1 MPAAR
6 NHPLRWRGFTRRWR
20 TELGLA
26 GAFVALRIV
35 LGAVGGPSLLLIGSV
50 AVVAVA
56 AFVRAARQ
64 ALLERLLDSRRL
76 RRWEHNLALVAPER
90 TPVPLEVEA
99 YGFGERG
106 ALRVAGGATVT
117 ELAKCS
123 EALAA
128 CFGAK
133 AVRVGRHP
141 DHAGVA
147 LVSVLMSDP
156 LARPAPDWPWL
167 RRPTTSLWE
176 PVPLG
181 VSEGGAPISISL
193 PEHNLLLGGEPGA
206 GKSGAINLLV
216 AAAALDPL
224 AQLWLL
230 DGKLVELAAWR
241 KAAVDSAGLD
251 VWEAVELLRRVQSV
265 MDSRYQ
271 LLLEAGLRKV
281 KAGSGLHLVVVD
293 ELAHYLTG
301 PDKKARDA
309 FIEVLRDLVS
319 RGRAAGIVV
328 VVATQKPGSDVV
340 PTSLRDLFGY
350 RLAMRC
356 STAAASDTIL
366 GSGWATEG
374 YSAASIDPATRGVG
388 YLLHESGVPQ
398 LLRTH
403 WLDDDAVDS
412 LATRAARLGREF
424 EDGQGDE

>member
-1 MPAAR
+1 MA
-6 NHPLRWRGFTRRWR
+6 
-20 TELGLA
+20 
-26 GAFVALRIV
+26 I
-35 LGAVGGPSLLLIGSV
+35 
-50 AVVAVA
+50 AVVAV
-56 AFVRAARQ
+56 FVPAVRD

-90 TPVPLEVEA
+90 TPALLEVESHS
-99 YGFGERG
+99 FGERG

-117 ELAKCS
+117 ELAKSS

-133 AVRVGRHP
+133 AVRVARHP

-147 LVSVLMSDP
+147 LVSVLMTDP
-156 LARPAPDWPWL
+156 LSRPAPAWPWL

-181 VSEGGAPISISL
+181 ISEGGAPVCISL

-216 AAAALDPL
+216 AAAALDPM

-241 KAAVDSAGLD
+241 RAAAGSAGVD
-251 VWEAVELLRRVQSV
+251 VWEAVELLRRVQTV
-265 MDSRYQ
+265 MDAHYQ
-271 LLLEAGLRKV
+271 VLLGAGLRKV
-281 KAGSGLHLVVVD
+281 RAGTGLHVVVVD
-293 ELAHYLTG
+293 ELAHYLTA

-309 FIEVLRDLVS
+309 FTEVLRDLVS

-328 VVATQKPGSDVV
+328 VAATQKPGSDVV

-403 WLDDDAVDS
+403 WLDDDAVAT
-412 LATRAARLGREF
+412 LATRAEHLWDEF
-424 EDGQGDE
+424 EDEPDDG